1 MDWLAGE
8 AARQDHAIVAG
19 TPSREVQ
26 KHFRS
31 PRKDHEEAL
40 ASIAESYSAQQESF
54 AGSLRREMA
63 TILSAS
69 AIVG

>member
-19 TPSREVQ
+19 TPPGEVQ
-26 KHFRS
+26 KHFSS
-31 PRKDHEEAL
+31 PE
-40 ASIAESYSAQQESF
+40 ESYSAQQESF